1 MHPQSLIDCYGDL
14 WLATAV
20 SVLGAAVFL
29 QYLRIGRIWLN
40 AAKRYNAAWQHN
52 PWIFQLGIFWV
63 CGFVHCSDLIS
74 MPAPTVAV
82 YLKIFARMAI
92 LGLAQLF
99 LSNVR
104 LQLFERMVARVE
116 MGESAIELAQRLK
129 EGEIDTS
136 ELINRISEKVKAL
149 EILHNESFSH
159 KGVNT
164 RNRLY

>member
-1 MHPQSLIDCYGDL
+1 
-14 WLATAV
+14 
-20 SVLGAAVFL
+20 
-29 QYLRIGRIWLN
+29 
-40 AAKRYNAAWQHN
+40 
-52 PWIFQLGIFWV
+52 
-63 CGFVHCSDLIS
+63 